1 MKVIQTTALCKS
13 YGRKRVVDNVYLNV
27 GQGEVYGFI
36 GRNGAGKST
45 TLKMISGLIFP
56 TSGEIRLFGK
66 TPQDV
71 TSRRRTGILIEETG
85 LYANFS
91 ARDNLMFK
99 AGILGIV
106 DAKKRVDELLEMFDL
121 TNTGKKKTKQF
132 SMGMKRRLGI
142 AMAVLGKPDLLIL
155 DEPIN
160 GLDPEGII
168 QVRKILKRLNEEEH
182 MTMIISSHILGELSK
197 VATYY
202 GIIKNGCLVE
212 EISDSELKEKC
223 QDYIHL
229 SVNEPKKAA
238 VILETKLGISSYQ
251 IRPDGE
257 IRIFMPCDT
266 GSVASSLSSEGIIIK
281 EIFVHAVDLENYFL
295 DLMGGEADV

>member
-13 YGRKRVVDNVYLNV
+13 YGRKKVVDNVYLNV

-238 VILETKLGISSYQ
+238 FIFETKLGISNYQ

-257 IRIFMPCDT
+257 IRIFTPCDT
-266 GSVASSLSSEGIIIK
+266 GSIASSLSSEGIIIK
-281 EIFVHAVDLENYFL
+281 EIFVHSVDLENYFL

>member
-1 MKVIQTTALCKS
+1 MEVIQTTALCKI
-13 YGRKRVVDNVYLNV
+13 YGRKKVVDNVCLNV

-45 TLKMISGLIFP
+45 TLKMIAGLIFP
-56 TSGEIRLFGK
+56 TSGEIKLFGK

-85 LYANFS
+85 MYANFS

-106 DAKKRVDELLEMFDL
+106 DAKKRVDELLDMFEL
-121 TNTGKKKTKQF
+121 ANTGKKKTKQF

-142 AMAVLGKPDLLIL
+142 ALAVLGKPDLLIL

-160 GLDPEGII
+160 GLDPEGIL

-197 VATYY
+197 IATYY
-202 GIIKNGCLVE
+202 GIIKNGHLVE
-212 EISDSELKEKC
+212 QISDSKLKEKC

-229 SVNEPKKAA
+229 LVGDPKKAA
-238 VILETKLGISSYQ
+238 VILETKLGINSYQ

-257 IRIFMPCDT
+257 IRIFTPCDT
-266 GSVASSLSSEGIIIK
+266 GVTAAALSSEGVTIK
-281 EIFVHAVDLENYFL
+281 ELFIHSVDLENYFL